1 VQYSLDLPPVPE
13 ANDRSATA
21 LVVADSA
28 GDLPAAAVE
37 GRRVAQALDT
47 RTHAT
52 LLVGERS
59 TRAAVL
65 AAMKSAGL
73 FHYAGHAM
81 LSGPGG
87 WQSALALAHGER
99 LEVADILEL
108 EKVPSAV
115 VLSGCE
121 TARSG
126 DDGLG
131 EGIGVS
137 RAFLLAGASFSLAA
151 MRPVRDDEARSVIDG
166 YYASAV
172 APPEAL
178 RAAQL
183 AMRTESPRSDW
194 AAFRVM
200 AR

>member
-1 VQYSLDLPPVPE
+1 
-13 ANDRSATA
+13 
-21 LVVADSA
+21 
-28 GDLPAAAVE
+28 
-37 GRRVAQALDT
+37 
-47 RTHAT
+47 
-52 LLVGERS
+52 
-59 TRAAVL
+59 
-65 AAMKSAGL
+65 MKNARL

-108 EKVPSAV
+108 EKVPSTV

-137 RAFLLAGASFSLAA
+137 RAFLLAGASFSIAA
-151 MRPVRDDEARSVIDG
+151 MRPVCDDEARAVIDG
-166 YYASAV
+166 YYANAF
-172 APPEAL
+172 APPKAL
-178 RAAQL
+178 RAAEL
-183 AMRTESPRSDW
+183 AMRTERPRSDW
-194 AAFRVM
+194 AAFRVV